1 MIKGSKV
8 VLRGKRLEDARS
20 DYAWKTDAELAQLD
34 ATIPL
39 DIPFSHYLINY
50 AEELRYGNMRGRRYA
65 IETLEG
71 KHIGNCSYYNL
82 DQDERETELG
92 ILIGERAYWDKGYGT
107 EAVTILVSQIFEE
120 TNIKRIYLHTLEG
133 NIRAQKCF
141 QKCGFTPSGRVNRG
155 EHNFILM
162 ELKKAE
168 GISAKE
174 SPPRER

>member
-8 VLRGKRLEDARS
+8 VLRGKRLEDARN
-20 DYAWKTDAELAQLD
+20 DYAWKTDAELARLD

-39 DIPFSHYLINY
+39 DMPFSHYLISY
-50 AEELRYGNMRGRRYA
+50 AEELRYGDMRGGRYA

-82 DQDERETELG
+82 DEDKGEVELG
-92 ILIGERAYWDKGYGT
+92 ILIGDRAYWDKGYGT
-107 EAVTILVSQIFEE
+107 EAVTILVPQIFEE

-141 QKCGFTPSGRVNRG
+141 QKCGFTPSGRVTRG
-155 EHNFILM
+155 GHNFILM
-162 ELKKAE
+162 ELKRSEEA
-168 GISAKE
+168 SAKK
-174 SPPRER
+174 SP

>member
-8 VLRGKRLEDARS
+8 VLRGKRLEDARN
-20 DYAWKTDAELAQLD
+20 DYAWKTDAKLAHLD

-65 IETLEG
+65 IETLNG

-82 DQDERETELG
+82 DQDEREAELG
-92 ILIGERAYWDKGYGT
+92 ILIGERAYWNKGYGT
-107 EAVTILVSQIFEE
+107 EAVTILVTQIFKE

-141 QKCGFTPSGRVNRG
+141 QKCGFTPSGRVTRG

-162 ELKKAE
+162 ELKKTEEA
-168 GISAKE
+168 STKK
-174 SPPRER
+174 SP